1 VNPENK
7 EANIPDDGILTP
19 ATEAIVPSKL
29 RVLRQNGFW
38 LYAKSAMYSSSVN
51 SELQICQCS
60 PTCLLKNLNFFTTPY
75 PDSRL
80 RSYLVIPARRY

>member
-1 VNPENK
+1 VNPENI

-38 LYAKSAMYSSSVN
+38 LYGKSPMHSLRIDRSRQVGLSKVP
-51 SELQICQCS
+51 SGDEELNAAC
-60 PTCLLKNLNFFTTPY
+60 
-75 PDSRL
+75 
-80 RSYLVIPARRY
+80 AA